1 MGLFSFV
8 SAPVRGVM
16 RLGEL
21 IQRQAEQDM
30 HDPAAIRRELEEID
44 DRRASGEL
52 SAREEAEAQ
61 QQVLD
66 RMAARPQTPETKE
79 R

>member
-1 MGLFSFV
+1 
-8 SAPVRGVM
+8 M